1 MKITDKGVRRLFEI
15 SVVSKRKTEFIDIS
29 KTAQEIVKKEGVDDG
44 ICVLFVPHTTAAITV
59 NENADPDVIR
69 DINYKLNKI
78 VPFDDGYFHKEGNS
92 DAHIKASL
100 VGNSITLMIH
110 DGKIIL
116 GTWQGIYFCE
126 FDGPR
131 ERKVFIKVLHEN
143 Q

>member
-29 KTAQEIVKKEGVDDG
+29 KTAQEIVKKEGIDDG

-78 VPFDDGYFHKEGNS
+78 VPFDDGYLHKEGNS

>member
-1 MKITDKGVRRLFEI
+1 LKITDKGVRRLFEI

-29 KTAQEIVKKEGVDDG
+29 KTAQEIVKKEGIDDG

-78 VPFDDGYFHKEGNS
+78 VPFDDGYLHKEGNS

>member
-1 MKITDKGVRRLFEI
+1 MFEI

-29 KTAQEIVKKEGVDDG
+29 KTAQEIVKKEGIDDG

-78 VPFDDGYFHKEGNS
+78 VPFDDGYLHKEGNS